1 MILLIEFEGIKI
13 QWLGH
18 AGFLITSSSGKT
30 VCIDPFQVEG
40 DFNPVD
46 ILVSTHEHSDHCTID
61 DFKKFVSST
70 KTEVIGIPMAR
81 ETLDKL
87 DCKSVHYVSP
97 SEEKIISSIP
107 FEFVPAYNI
116 NKFREPG
123 VPFHPKED
131 EKIGLVFEIDG
142 QRIYHAGDT
151 DNIPEIEN
159 IRADVALIPVSG
171 TYVMTAAE
179 AIEAVKT
186 LNPKLAIPMHFETIV
201 GDRAMAEE
209 FKQGV
214 TCQVE
219 IPSKK
224 LK

>member
-1 MILLIEFEGIKI
+1 MIEFEGITFR
-13 QWLGH
+13 WLGH
-18 AGFLITSSSGKT
+18 DGFLITSSSGKT

-40 DFNPVD
+40 DFGPVD
-46 ILVSTHEHSDHCTID
+46 ILVSTHEHFDHCNID

-87 DCKSVHYVSP
+87 DCKTVHYVSP
-97 SEEKIISSIP
+97 SDEKTISSIA

-131 EKIGLVFEIDG
+131 EKIGLVFEMDG

-151 DNIPEIEN
+151 DNIPEI
-159 IRADVALIPVSG
+159 ADFARIDIALLPVSG
-171 TYVMTAAE
+171 TYVMTAPE
-179 AIEAVKT
+179 AIEAAKV
-186 LNPKLAIPMHFETIV
+186 LNPKLAIPMHFGAIV
-201 GDRAMAEE
+201 GDRSMAEE
-209 FKQGV
+209 FEKGV
-214 TCQVE
+214 SCKVE
-219 IPSKK
+219 IPS
-224 LK
+224 LD